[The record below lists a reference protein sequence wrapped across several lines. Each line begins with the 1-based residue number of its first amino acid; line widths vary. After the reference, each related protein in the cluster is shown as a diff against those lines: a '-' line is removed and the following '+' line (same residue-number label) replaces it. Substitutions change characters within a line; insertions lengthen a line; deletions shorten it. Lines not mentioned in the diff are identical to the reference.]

1 MFLHNRT
8 IINSFHKVS
17 FYNMR
22 TKLHRMMI
30 TDILMSWSETF
41 DSKQK
46 TQKVQKDQRL
56 VFQKKL

>member
-8 IINSFHKVS
+8 IINSFYKVS

-30 TDILMSWSETF
+30 TDILMS
-41 DSKQK
+41 
-46 TQKVQKDQRL
+46 
-56 VFQKKL
+56 